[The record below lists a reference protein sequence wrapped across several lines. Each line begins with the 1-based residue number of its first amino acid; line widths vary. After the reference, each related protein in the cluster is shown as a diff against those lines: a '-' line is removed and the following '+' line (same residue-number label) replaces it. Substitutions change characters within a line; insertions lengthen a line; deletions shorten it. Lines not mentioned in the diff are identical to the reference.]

1 MHVLNSYGI
10 IINNRP
16 AIAKHYAGRFK
27 LVSAMIK
34 KTSAKPAIE
43 CRNVWKIFGKR
54 ADEALAAVK
63 SRGLSKEQVFNEYN
77 CVVAV
82 ADASFHADEGEI
94 FCIMGLSGSG
104 KSTLVRHINR
114 LIEPTAG
121 DILIGDEDINAL
133 NAEQLR
139 QIRAEKIGMVFQHT
153 ALLPHRTVRENV
165 ALSLELRNV
174 DEQKRLK
181 IAEQKLA
188 LVQLDG
194 WEDRL
199 PSELSGGMQQRVGL
213 ARAMAA
219 DPAILLM
226 DEPFSALDPL
236 IRRQLQDQF
245 LELSRTMKKT
255 TLFITHDLDEAMR
268 LGHRIAIM
276 KDGEIVQIGTPEEII
291 TKPAN
296 DYVADFV
303 KDISRLKL
311 VFAHTVMQPLA
322 HYLKEQSL
330 QEQDL
335 DMSGW
340 PTAPHDAD
348 LDHLIDLAVIHE
360 EPILVLENDT
370 PVGVVT
376 KHQLLRGIQG
386 GKNDE

>member
-1 MHVLNSYGI
+1 ME
-10 IINNRP
+10 
-16 AIAKHYAGRFK
+16 
-27 LVSAMIK
+27 LVSIKVCKMIK
-34 KTSAKPAIE
+34 DNSAKTAIE
-43 CRNVWKIFGKR
+43 CRNVWKIFGDR
-54 ADEALAAVK
+54 ADEALEAVK
-63 SRGLSKEQVFNEYN
+63 TRGLTKEQIHQEYD

-82 ADASFHADEGEI
+82 ADATFDAKEGEI

-114 LIEPTAG
+114 LIEPTDG
-121 DILIGDEDINAL
+121 DILIGEQDINNL
-133 NAEQLR
+133 NAQGLR

-165 ALSLELRNV
+165 ALSLELRDV

-188 LVQLDG
+188 LVQLTG
-194 WEDRL
+194 WEDRM

-219 DPAILLM
+219 DPEILLM

-245 LELSRTMKKT
+245 LELARSMNKT
-255 TLFITHDLDEAMR
+255 TLFITHDLDEAIR
-268 LGHRIAIM
+268 IGNRIAIM
-276 KDGEIVQIGTPEEII
+276 KDGEIVQIGTPEQII
-291 TKPAN
+291 TAPAN

-311 VFAHTVMQPLA
+311 VSAQTIMQPLDNFLNQHA
-322 HYLKEQSL
+322 L
-330 QEQDL
+330 DL
-335 DMSGW
+335 NSC
-340 PTAPHDAD
+340 PAAPHDAD
-348 LDHLIDLAVIHE
+348 LDYLINLAVSHDS
-360 EPILVLENDT
+360 PIIVNDQQK

-376 KHQLLRGIQG
+376 KRQLLRGIQG
-386 GKNDE
+386 GNANE